1 MRWLIVRRTFTLIV
15 TSGLLFVSSMASS
28 ASEACDEITPSNK
41 AYCSLIKFCQTL
53 TDAEAKEEC
62 NRLAEEMSPNQADGD
77 TDTESKILPEESKPD
92 TPVEPEPTPISAKP
106 VEEVQTKE
114 TPVPATEETI
124 LSAPD
129 REVRVITEEIQLPT
143 QDSPQETETVLQP
156 DEDAVVTEGDE
167 TDSDGLSVS
176 NAYDRLENKRR
187 FAAAIIYYREVGFK
201 SAILVL
207 SNGLVF
213 RSDYSALF
221 KPEIGEVVN
230 VRKRSVLSKVTY
242 NLVGGKGGAIQVF
255 RQRCEY
261 KDMRQDTRRL
271 CNLGQRVLDERS
283 ED

>member
-1 MRWLIVRRTFTLIV
+1 MRWLIVRRFVVLV
-15 TSGLLFVSSMASS
+15 VGSGLLFIGFVASS

-62 NRLAEEMSPNQADGD
+62 NRLAEEMNPNQADA
-77 TDTESKILPEESKPD
+77 DTESETS
-92 TPVEPEPTPISAKP
+92 PVQSEQVAPTEPEPTPIPATP
-106 VEEVQTKE
+106 VEEVEAKE
-114 TPVPATEETI
+114 VTATEETI
-124 LSAPD
+124 LTAPD
-129 REVRVITEEIQLPT
+129 REVRVITEEIRLPT
-143 QDSPQETETVLQP
+143 QDSPQETEPVSQP
-156 DEDAVVTEGDE
+156 IKAPVARERDE
-167 TDSDGLSVS
+167 TESDPLNVS
-176 NAYDRLENKRR
+176 NAFDRLENKRR

-221 KPEIGEVVN
+221 KPEIGDVVN
-230 VRKRSVLSKVTY
+230 VRKRSVLSTVTY
-242 NLVGGKGGAIQVF
+242 NLIGGKGGAIRVF

-261 KDMRQDTRRL
+261 PDMSQDTRRL

>member
-1 MRWLIVRRTFTLIV
+1 MRLQFVRRTFILLLP
-15 TSGLLFVSSMASS
+15 SSLLFLGSGTLLAN
-28 ASEACDEITPSNK
+28 APCDEITSSNK

-62 NRLAEEMSPNQADGD
+62 NRLAEEMNPNQ
-77 TDTESKILPEESKPD
+77 TDVETESKTAPIESKPD
-92 TPVEPEPTPISAKP
+92 AVPEAETTPIPATPVG
-106 VEEVQTKE
+106 EVQAEE
-114 TPVPATEETI
+114 TPTTEETV
-124 LSAPD
+124 LTTPE
-129 REVRVITEEIQLPT
+129 REVRVITEEIRLPSPESSPVGEPVSQLEGIPLV
-143 QDSPQETETVLQP
+143 TVE
-156 DEDAVVTEGDE
+156 DEAESE
-167 TDSDGLSVS
+167 PLSVR
-176 NAYDRLENKRR
+176 NAHERLENKRR

-221 KPEIGEVVN
+221 KPEIGDVVN
-230 VRKRSVLSKVTY
+230 VRKRSVFSTVTY
-242 NLVGGKGGAIQVF
+242 NLVGGKGGAMQVT

-261 KDMRQDTRRL
+261 EEMSQDTRRL

>member
-1 MRWLIVRRTFTLIV
+1 MKWLMVRSSFALMV
-15 TSGLLFVSSMASS
+15 SSGLLFICSVASS
-28 ASEACDEITPSNK
+28 ASEACEEITSSNK

-62 NRLAEEMSPNQADGD
+62 NRLAEEMNPNQSDV
-77 TDTESKILPEESKPD
+77 ESDSNTI
-92 TPVEPEPTPISAKP
+92 PVESQPDIPLEPDPTPTPATP
-106 VEEVQTKE
+106 VEEVQTE
-114 TPVPATEETI
+114 EPPAPATEETI
-124 LSAPD
+124 LTAPD
-129 REVRVITEEIQLPT
+129 REVRVITEEIQLRT
-143 QDSPQETETVLQP
+143 QDSPQAAEPVAQP
-156 DEDAVVTEGDE
+156 NEELEVTEGDE

-221 KPEIGEVVN
+221 KPEIGDVVN
-230 VRKRSVLSKVTY
+230 VRKRSVLSTVTY
-242 NLVGGKGGAIQVF
+242 NLVGGKGGAIRVF

-261 KDMRQDTRRL
+261 EDVSQDTRRL

>member
-1 MRWLIVRRTFTLIV
+1 MVS
-15 TSGLLFVSSMASS
+15 SGLLFISSVASS

-62 NRLAEEMSPNQADGD
+62 NRLAEEMNPNQSDAD
-77 TDTESKILPEESKPD
+77 TDTDSKTI
-92 TPVEPEPTPISAKP
+92 PVESQPDIPLEPDPTPIPATP
-106 VEEVQTKE
+106 VEEVQTE
-114 TPVPATEETI
+114 EIPAEEETI
-124 LSAPD
+124 LTAPD
-129 REVRVITEEIQLPT
+129 REVRVITEEIRLQTKDSSQQAEPVT
-143 QDSPQETETVLQP
+143 QPNEEP
-156 DEDAVVTEGDE
+156 VVTEEDE

-221 KPEIGEVVN
+221 KPEIGDVVN
-230 VRKRSVLSKVTY
+230 VRKRSVLSTVTY
-242 NLVGGKGGAIQVF
+242 NLVGGKGGAIRVF
-255 RQRCEY
+255 RQRCEFQ
-261 KDMRQDTRRL
+261 DVSQDTRRL